1 MKHYLQQVKE
11 SLATGPGPYLCLT
24 ICGAIEATPGPHQAA
39 ALDLIHAEIANL
51 RIPSGYGRTGTYPG
65 DLAASIQNPNLAIDT
80 AWRQKVRHDLLD
92 RLIQE
97 AE

>member
-1 MKHYLQQVKE
+1 MKQYLQQVKE
-11 SLATGPGPYLCLT
+11 NLATDLDQDMWFT
-24 ICGAIEATPGPHQAA
+24 ICGAIEATPGPHLA
-39 ALDLIHAEIANL
+39 ALDLIHTEIANL
-51 RIPSGYGRTGTYPG
+51 RIPPGYGRTGMYPG